1 MEKQKKQISKAEV
14 MIIVKDHFNAG
25 EIFSSKDLKKASFI
39 ANLNTNYFLNLLV
52 KDGLIIKID
61 KKSWMLP
68 IDESVPSD
76 KIEPLYVSVEEK
88 NILQKIF
95 DMDLKAIKGKLRFN
109 LKKLKEIIPEEHID
123 LITDLLPKLKN
134 LGIMACVGNGVG
146 DEKIMEINENLFLK
160 YMIDDHIKIISLS
173 DAEIDRRINHL
184 ISEAMRKNQLKEEVA
199 EELEEKNSKLQICL
213 EEIKNLEK
221 QRESLEK
228 DVKALQSEYDKLK
241 NIDDET
247 VVEHQFIASL
257 SEMSPERRRAI
268 FKKVLGK

>member
-1 MEKQKKQISKAEV
+1 MEKKNIGQEEV
-14 MIIVKDHFNAG
+14 MIIIKDN
-25 EIFSSKDLKKASFI
+25 FSPGQPFSNNNLKKVSFI
-39 ANLNTNYFLNLLV
+39 ADLNANYFLNLFA
-52 KDGLIIKID
+52 KKGLIEKLSRS
-61 KKSWMLP
+61 SWMLP
-68 IDESVPSD
+68 IDESIPSD
-76 KIEPLYVSVEEK
+76 KIKPLYVSAEEK
-88 NILQKIF
+88 NILQKVF
-95 DMDLKAIKGKLRFN
+95 DMELKAVNGKLRFN
-109 LKKLKEIIPEEHID
+109 LKKLKEIISEEQVD
-123 LITDLLPKLKN
+123 LINDLLPKLKN

-199 EELEEKNSKLQICL
+199 EELEEKTSKLQICL

-228 DVKALQSEYDKLK
+228 DIKNLQSEHDKL
-241 NIDDET
+241 NQIDEESIT
-247 VVEHQFIASL
+247 EQQFIVSL
-257 SEMSPERRRAI
+257 SEMSPERRRNI